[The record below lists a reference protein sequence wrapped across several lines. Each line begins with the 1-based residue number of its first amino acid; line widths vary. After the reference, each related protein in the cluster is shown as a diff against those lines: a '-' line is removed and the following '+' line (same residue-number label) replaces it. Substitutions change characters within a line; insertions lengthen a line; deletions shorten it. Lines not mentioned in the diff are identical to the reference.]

1 MNQKQDGILRY
12 AYNLFA
18 FPKGYFEEHTAEEL
32 KITEDE
38 RLQLIKMQAEDEHD
52 DSEIQKEEDTLK
64 EFE

>member
-18 FPKGYFEEHTAEEL
+18 FPNGYFEEHTAEEL

-38 RLQLIKMQAEDEHD
+38 RLQLIKMQDEDEHD
-52 DSEIQKEEDTLK
+52 DSKIQKEEDTLK

>member
-38 RLQLIKMQAEDEHD
+38 RLQLIKMQDEDEHD
-52 DSEIQKEEDTLK
+52 DSKIQKEEDTLK

>member
-52 DSEIQKEEDTLK
+52 DSKIQKEEDALK